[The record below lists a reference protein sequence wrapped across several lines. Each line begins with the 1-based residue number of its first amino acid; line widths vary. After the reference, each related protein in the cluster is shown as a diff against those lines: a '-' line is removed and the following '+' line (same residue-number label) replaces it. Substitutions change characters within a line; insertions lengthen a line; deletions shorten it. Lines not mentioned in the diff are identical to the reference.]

1 MSITDEGH
9 YGPKQLNLLK
19 TVWGEGFLSP
29 GGTDEIDEILKG
41 IDVSNKSILDIGC
54 GCGGAA
60 IHLIKSKN
68 IEPIIILYLVNK
80 LSKTE
85 VKNLLSK
92 LGLSIRDILRTGE
105 DEYKN
110 NNLKN
115 EKLSDDKLIEFLIK
129 FPKLLQRPIVVK
141 NNKAVVGRPPENILD
156 VL

>member
-1 MSITDEGH
+1 MNKEVIIYH
-9 YGPKQLNLLK
+9 NPKCSKSRKAL
-19 TVWGEGFLSP
+19 
-29 GGTDEIDEILKG
+29 EI
-41 IDVSNKSILDIGC
+41 
-54 GCGGAA
+54 
-60 IHLIKSKN
+60 IKSKN

-115 EKLSDDKLIEFLIK
+115 ENLTDDKLIDFLIK

>member
-1 MSITDEGH
+1 MNKEIIIYH
-9 YGPKQLNLLK
+9 NPKCSKSRKAL
-19 TVWGEGFLSP
+19 
-29 GGTDEIDEILKG
+29 EI
-41 IDVSNKSILDIGC
+41 
-54 GCGGAA
+54 
-60 IHLIKSKN
+60 IKSKN

-85 VKNLLSK
+85 VKKLLSK
-92 LGLSIRDILRTGE
+92 LELSIRDILRTGE

-115 EKLSDDKLIEFLIK
+115 ENLTDDKLIDFLIK

-141 NNKAVVGRPPENILD
+141 DNKAVVGRPPENILD

>member
-1 MSITDEGH
+1 MNKEIIIYH
-9 YGPKQLNLLK
+9 NPKCSKSRKAL
-19 TVWGEGFLSP
+19 
-29 GGTDEIDEILKG
+29 EI
-41 IDVSNKSILDIGC
+41 
-54 GCGGAA
+54 
-60 IHLIKSKN
+60 IKSKK
-68 IEPIIILYLVNK
+68 IEPTIILYLAKK

-85 VKNLLSK
+85 VENLLSK

-115 EKLSDDKLIEFLIK
+115 ENLTDDKLIDFLIK